1 MTPQRKFFRVRIRVN
16 LTTAVSKDPTHA
28 FIPTSYSERVDQ
40 KRPVVLRR
48 ANRIK
53 AEVIVLAAGAERI
66 MKDGVCA
73 ALVA

>member
-1 MTPQRKFFRVRIRVN
+1 VK
-16 LTTAVSKDPTHA
+16 
-28 FIPTSYSERVDQ
+28 RVDQ

-66 MKDGVCA
+66 MKDGACA